1 MIVEDFNQSVGVSVS
16 VPDTVRGV
24 FELIFDR
31 DFIHHIVTE
40 TNLYARSV
48 MGESRFEKWEKMQG
62 EDMYAYFGIMIMMGL
77 VELQSLHDYWKRDP
91 LFNCPAITERMARDR
106 FIEIKKY
113 LHFVNNGRLIPP
125 GDRGYDRLCKV

>member
-1 MIVEDFNQSVGVSVS
+1 MTDDLVPVIVEDFNQSVGVSVS

-40 TNLYARSV
+40 TNLYACSV
-48 MGESRFEKWEKMQG
+48 MGESRFEKWEKMKG
-62 EDMYAYFGIMIMMGL
+62 EDMYAYYGIMIMMGL
-77 VELQSLHDYWKRDP
+77 VDYWKRDP

-106 FIEIKKY
+106 FIEIHKY

-125 GDRGYDRLCKV
+125 GD